1 MKNNGSKLRSAP
13 TTTLAQL
20 VATVGEMTHNDQL
33 TALIVADMINSR
45 LVKLEGDFS
54 GKRVVVELP
63 DAQSHAKNLAARK
76 NSNNGKRRELVAA

>member
-1 MKNNGSKLRSAP
+1 MKNNGSKLHSA

-45 LVKLEGDFS
+45 MVKLGGDFAN
-54 GKRVVVELP
+54 KRVVVELP
-63 DAQSHAKNLAARK
+63 DAKSHAKSLASRRHSA
-76 NSNNGKRRELVAA
+76 NGKRRELVAA